1 MKKLRLISL
10 ASLLFTAVFS
20 TFSVQATNVNI
31 GIYAKNEGRYDMALR
46 VFKPLV
52 KIGYGAAQYEMAEM
66 YEHGMGL
73 KKDPKQAADL
83 YLKAAKQGYA
93 RAQFKMSVI
102 YDEGKILP
110 KNYKDSMKW
119 LKKAATLGL
128 AAAQFNYAVA
138 LSDGVKVPMDHKKAF
153 YWYEQAAFQD
163 YVLAQ
168 FNLALLYAE
177 GSGVRKDNI
186 MSYVW
191 NTIAARKGFNDA
203 ARALEI
209 DRRILTIE
217 QTKTARYK
225 VNEVQ
230 RKIESKRVVF

>member
-1 MKKLRLISL
+1 M
-10 ASLLFTAVFS
+10 TATLTAPFAA
-20 TFSVQATNVNI
+20 FGIEATKINI

-46 VFKPLV
+46 VFEPLV
-52 KIGYGAAQYEMAEM
+52 EIGYGAAQYEMAEM
-66 YEHGMGL
+66 YEYGMGL
-73 KKDPKQAADL
+73 KKDLKKAAEL
-83 YLKAAKQGYA
+83 YLKAAKQGYP
-93 RAQFKMSVI
+93 RAQFRMSVI
-102 YDEGKILP
+102 YDEGKIVP
-110 KNYKDSMKW
+110 KDIKESVKW

-128 AAAQFNYAVA
+128 PAAQFNYAVA
-138 LSDGVKVPMDHKKAF
+138 LSDGVKVPMDKKKAF

-177 GSGVRKDNI
+177 GSGTRKDNI

-203 ARALEI
+203 ARSLEI

-217 QTKTARYK
+217 QTKTAKYK

-230 RKIESKRVVF
+230 RKIESKRTDF